1 MSLYALALFVHLVGV
16 IGIFAGLATWLFGA
30 VVLVRADRVEQVR
43 VIAGAMGAVGN
54 LVVASILVLAAGGF
68 YMGLTTWGI
77 QAVWL
82 DVATVAFALLAPIGA
97 FVIDPRVKA
106 ILKLAR
112 QEPDGPLPQ
121 KLAASTRSGFLL
133 ISLLV
138 YVVYLQGIVFLMA
151 TKPALIEA
159 MIAMVAAVAG
169 GVILGLIVQ
178 RTARARPGRR

>member
-43 VIAGAMGAVGN
+43 VIAGAMEVVGN

-82 DVATVAFALLAPIGA
+82 DVATVAFVLLAPVGV
-97 FVIDPRVKA
+97 FVIDPRLKEIV
-106 ILKLAR
+106 KLAK
-112 QEPDGPLPQ
+112 QEPDGPLSV
-121 KLAASTRSGFLL
+121 KLAARSRSGFLL

-138 YVVYLQGIVFLMA
+138 YVVYLLGIVFLMA
-151 TKPALIEA
+151 IKPALTTAILTMVVA
-159 MIAMVAAVAG
+159 IAAG
-169 GVILGLIVQ
+169 LLLALVVQ
-178 RTARARPGRR
+178 LAGRNLRGRA